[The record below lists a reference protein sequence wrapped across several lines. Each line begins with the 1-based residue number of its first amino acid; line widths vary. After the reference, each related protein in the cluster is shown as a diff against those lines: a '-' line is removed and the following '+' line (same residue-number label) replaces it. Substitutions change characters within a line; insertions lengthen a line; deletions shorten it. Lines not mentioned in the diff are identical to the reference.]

1 MEVVI
6 TRHLFSFILAGV
18 VAASTIFPASAWSRD
33 SFISGGEEYE
43 DTTDVA
49 LSDDLSLADVYAAP
63 RRACMFK
70 VSAAD
75 QAAAEAGT
83 TGKLVVP
90 ATLPTSVDGTFQVM
104 SKYYYYRPAQST
116 PPLPKFES
124 DYWRDVVTTIT
135 PSPFWGGTPGSGTD
149 DALYLFYDGLIHYS
163 PDVSDPHEMVRGLAI
178 FCDKDKAIFPKGNYV
193 TGATA
198 DVGSDSWS
206 FTVNYDVSSYSSSAF
221 SLDGVF
227 GFASGLI
234 GPSTGE
240 SWAYTYFTSV
250 DVLVDG
256 QQVLSLSRGAATF
269 ADFGGYVYSGSSVVS
284 VISFRFT
291 LPFWSFVSSDPA
303 LAGLY
308 NACLACSV
316 SPGAS
321 NALTIS
327 FLDGQDVINAQNDK
341 TKSDINKHEEYESQ
355 WTGSMT
361 ENFNKLDVG
370 NFTFHSGLIAGFAMV
385 SGIFMDIWNAMGN
398 AAVVY
403 VFPLTLGVVLMLLGR
418 IGRTG
423 GKRGSEDGEDTS

>member
-1 MEVVI
+1 M
-6 TRHLFSFILAGV
+6 AGLI
-18 VAASTIFPASAWSRD
+18 AASTIFPASAWGKD

-43 DTTDVA
+43 PTSDAA
-49 LSDDLSLADVYAAP
+49 LSDDLPVPDVYASPSRAP
-63 RRACMFK
+63 GMFK

-75 QAAAEAGT
+75 QAVVDANT

-90 ATLPTSVDGTFQVM
+90 ATLPSSVDGTFQVM
-104 SKYYYYRPAQST
+104 SKYYNYQPATQYT
-116 PPLPKFES
+116 PKFEA

-163 PDVSDPHEMVRGLAI
+163 PDVSDSHEMVRGLAI
-178 FCDKDKAIFPKGNYV
+178 FCDKDKAVFPKGNFI
-193 TGATA
+193 TGAIA
-198 DVGSDSWS
+198 DFGSDSWS

-227 GFASGLI
+227 GFASGFI
-234 GPSTGE
+234 GPPTDE

-303 LAGLY
+303 LAGLC